1 MKAARFGSYG
11 GVDVIE
17 MERDVAL
24 PEPKEGQLLVE
35 VRAASINPFDW
46 KLRAGYLHHMVPVA
60 FPVTAAGDF
69 SGIVAGIGK
78 GVDDTWVGV
87 DVFGTAHV
95 LFGGSGSLAEYVV
108 ANAANVAH
116 KPAAVD
122 YGEAASLVL
131 TGISAVQALED
142 SIALTKGQK
151 ILIAG
156 GTGGVGSLAIQYA
169 KHLGATVAT
178 TVRQSNFDFAKQ
190 LGADVVID
198 YEHQKVEAVIRDYDA
213 VLDLVGGEAYIAYLK
228 VLRPGGIINSLA
240 VMSDGGLASQ
250 YGVRSAF
257 QVAQVTTKSLQ
268 HLASLVDS
276 GVIKPKIDKV
286 FTLEETREAFS
297 HLEGKHPKGKVI
309 VSVKGPGGKHS
320 KNA

>member
-1 MKAARFGSYG
+1 MKHD
-11 GVDVIE
+11 VD
-17 MERDVAL
+17 L
-24 PEPKEGQLLVE
+24 PEPKEGQMLVE

-46 KLRAGYLHHMVPVA
+46 KLRAGYLHQMMPVV

-69 SGIVAGIGK
+69 SGVVGGIGK
-78 GVDDTWVGV
+78 GVDDSWIGK

-95 LFGGSGSLAEYVV
+95 VFGGSGSLAEYVV
-108 ANAANVAH
+108 ANAANVAS
-116 KPAAVD
+116 KPTGVD
-122 YGEAASLVL
+122 YREAASLVL
-131 TGISAVQALED
+131 TGVSAVQALEET
-142 SIALTKGQK
+142 IALTKGQK

-156 GTGGVGSLAIQYA
+156 GAGGVGSLAIQYA

-178 TVRQSNFDFAKQ
+178 TVRRSNFDFAKQ
-190 LGADVVID
+190 LGADIVID
-198 YEHQKVEAVIRDYDA
+198 YEHQKVEHVIRDYDA
-213 VLDLVGGEAYIAYLK
+213 VLDLVGGEAYITYLK
-228 VLRPGGIINSLA
+228 VLKPGGIIDSLA
-240 VMSDGGLASQ
+240 AISDGGLASQ

-276 GVIKPKIDKV
+276 GVIKPKIDKE

-309 VSVKGPGGKHS
+309 VSMKGADGKDS
-320 KNA
+320 KKP